1 LTPDEGLIVTLIG
14 ENGGK
19 KTNIS
24 SVTITGQKI
33 KAIDFSAIFKK
44 LTEKLETILFDL
56 KMMRNKQL

>member
-1 LTPDEGLIVTLIG
+1 LTTDEGLIVTLIG

-24 SVTITGQKI
+24 SVTITGQKR

-44 LTEKLETILFDL
+44 PTEKFETILFDL
-56 KMMRNKQL
+56 KMMGK